1 MEEGSQNK
9 MVLGSQNKM
18 YIQNKIRFPSTYDG
32 EFIKINSLVEGAHEI
47 KTHVGGMS
55 ELVNIKC
62 MYFMDGS
69 EQKNVGEFISQ
80 YGGGF
85 SQNRGY
91 ALIDNTAV
99 VN

>member
-1 MEEGSQNK
+1 M
-9 MVLGSQNKM
+9 
-18 YIQNKIRFPSTYDG
+18 

-47 KTHVGGMS
+47 KTHGGGMS

-69 EQKNVGEFISQ
+69 EQKNVNMILKKTHLRWRIYFQ

-91 ALIDNTAV
+91 ALIDNNAV